1 MFQVNLLNLLLLVV
15 IIITF
20 LEKLC
25 GPLKYINVFNYFIF
39 HLLIAEHIFFLK
51 KSRCTSECF
60 MRQHICIAFYVY
72 VFIHAYM

>member
-1 MFQVNLLNLLLLVV
+1 MVELSFQVNLLNLLLLVV

-39 HLLIAEHIFFLK
+39 HLLMGRAYFL
-51 KSRCTSECF
+51 S
-60 MRQHICIAFYVY
+60 
-72 VFIHAYM
+72 